1 MLRIVMIR
9 CFGMRDVIPLCS
21 GGAVVLEKGRTDST
35 DYWRVGG
42 CVTVKCQCLGKLS
55 AYQRVV
61 P

>member
-1 MLRIVMIR
+1 
-9 CFGMRDVIPLCS
+9 MRDVIPLCS